1 MDGNPST
8 LSILSDK
15 YIFVNPNEDQFVRIK
30 NCLDIE
36 LENGQGECFL
46 ELGIGDGQ
54 CPGLTPQEMNQSVCT
69 AERLADCLA
78 SHLIHL
84 RDRWITAGPQSSTT
98 TTVQTT
104 SSVNTTTTPKLSTTN
119 NNTQSSS
126 PRRNNSGGHS
136 STTRKDS
143 IHVDNESESAKN
155 TDDSNNKNKE
165 LSKRN
170 ASEINMTTTTTTST
184 TTTPVMSSNSSLVK
198 EYLLRRKTASDDFVD
213 VRVAVVGNVDAGKST
228 LLGVL
233 THGELDNGRG
243 LARLRLLRHKHEA
256 ESGRTSS
263 VAHDIL
269 GFNSV
274 GQVVNKPMHGHL
286 NWSEICE
293 ASAKVITFIDLA
305 GHERYLKT
313 TIFGMTGHAPDYV
326 MFMVGANAGVI
337 GMAKEHLGLA
347 LALCVPVFVVVT
359 KIDMCPSNVLQETMN
374 LLVRILKSPGC
385 RKIPVLISSTDDV
398 ICCATNFTSERM
410 CPIFSVSNVNGTNLD
425 LLKLFLNLLPSRSE
439 PRLNELAH
447 FQIDEIFS
455 VQGVGT
461 IISGTCLSGVIK
473 LNDILLLGPD
483 LSGQFNLISIKSIQ
497 RKRLSVNYVRGG
509 QTASF
514 ALKKLRRNQV
524 RTVKEL
530 VPYTASIQQNPRTRL
545 YKKYVSSPIIRIR
558 NMTGTVKELVP
569 YTASIQ
575 QNPRTRLYKKYVTS
589 SSNKSNQPINNI
601 NNTNTGLDENKT
613 SLPKSTTEYASTT
626 TTSTTSQSADTTTE
640 LLNTPV
646 SELLSTTTNNNNSS
660 SSHNTSTS
668 SRQRRQHHH
677 HHHRTRT
684 VKELVPYTASIQ
696 QNPRTRLYKKYV
708 TSSSNKSNQPI
719 NIINNTNTGLDENKT
734 SLPKSTTEYASTTTT
749 STTSQSADTT
759 TELLLNT
766 PVSELLSTTNSNNSS
781 NTSSHNTSSSS
792 RQRRQHHHHHR
803 TRKNIAE

>member
-15 YIFVNPNEDQFVRIK
+15 YVFLNPNEDQFLCIK
-30 NCLDIE
+30 NYLDIE
-36 LENGQGECFL
+36 LDNGQGECFL

-54 CPGLTPQEMNQSVCT
+54 CPGLAPQEMNQSVCT
-69 AERLADCLA
+69 AERLADSLS

-84 RDRWITAGPQSSTT
+84 RDRWITAGSQSSATT
-98 TTVQTT
+98 TTQSGSGVD
-104 SSVNTTTTPKLSTTN
+104 TTTRPSSAENSHSSPHRHTLSSSSGEGKTKGN
-119 NNTQSSS
+119 SMNIDDGSQSKQSS
-126 PRRNNSGGHS
+126 NS
-136 STTRKDS
+136 
-143 IHVDNESESAKN
+143 
-155 TDDSNNKNKE
+155 TDDNKE
-165 LSKRN
+165 LSSQNISETN
-170 ASEINMTTTTTTST
+170 ATDTTST
-184 TTTPVMSSNSSLVK
+184 ISSSSSNSSSATTGCLVK

-269 GFNSV
+269 GFSSL
-274 GQVVNKPMHGHL
+274 GQVVNKPVHGHL

-359 KIDMCPSNVLQETMN
+359 KIDMCPPNVLHETMN
-374 LLVRILKSPGC
+374 LLFRILKSPGC
-385 RKIPVLISSTDDV
+385 RKIPALISSTDDV

-410 CPIFSVSNVNGTNLD
+410 CPIFPVSNVNGTNLD

-461 IISGTCLSGVIK
+461 VISGTCLSGIIK

-483 LSGQFNLISIKSIQ
+483 LSGQFNPISIKSIQ

-524 RTVKEL
+524 RKGMVLLAPEL
-530 VPYTASIQQNPRTRL
+530 KPKACIEFIAEVLILHHPTTISVGYQAMVHAGPVRQTATILKLNSHERLRTGDKDMVVFRFIKSPEYLYTGLRL
-545 YKKYVSSPIIRIR
+545 IFREGKTKAV
-558 NMTGTVKELVP
+558 GTVKELVP
-569 YTASIQ
+569 YSASIQ
-575 QNPRTRLYKKYVTS
+575 QNPRAKLLKRYVISRT
-589 SSNKSNQPINNI
+589 NQPM
-601 NNTNTGLDENKT
+601 NNTGTDEIK
-613 SLPKSTTEYASTT
+613 A
-626 TTSTTSQSADTTTE
+626 
-640 LLNTPV
+640 
-646 SELLSTTTNNNNSS
+646 
-660 SSHNTSTS
+660 
-668 SRQRRQHHH
+668 
-677 HHHRTRT
+677 
-684 VKELVPYTASIQ
+684 
-696 QNPRTRLYKKYV
+696 
-708 TSSSNKSNQPI
+708 
-719 NIINNTNTGLDENKT
+719 
-734 SLPKSTTEYASTTTT
+734 
-749 STTSQSADTT
+749 
-759 TELLLNT
+759 
-766 PVSELLSTTNSNNSS
+766 SS
-781 NTSSHNTSSSS
+781 NTSSLPKSAEYTSTTTNTISQPDTTGLPNIPVSDLLTSDNLNASANS
-792 RQRRQHHHHHR
+792 RQRKYHHR
-803 TRKNIAE
+803 TRKDITE

>member
-15 YIFVNPNEDQFVRIK
+15 YVFLNPNEDQFLCIK
-30 NCLDIE
+30 NYLDIE
-36 LENGQGECFL
+36 LDNGQGECFL

-69 AERLADCLA
+69 AERLADSLS

-84 RDRWITAGPQSSTT
+84 RDRWITAGSQSSATT
-98 TTVQTT
+98 TTQSGSGVDTT
-104 SSVNTTTTPKLSTTN
+104 TKPSSAENSHSSPHRHTLSSSSGEGKTKGNSVNIDDGSQSK
-119 NNTQSSS
+119 QSS
-126 PRRNNSGGHS
+126 NS
-136 STTRKDS
+136 
-143 IHVDNESESAKN
+143 
-155 TDDSNNKNKE
+155 TDDNKG
-165 LSKRN
+165 LSSQNISETN
-170 ASEINMTTTTTTST
+170 ATDTTST
-184 TTTPVMSSNSSLVK
+184 ISSSSNSSSATTGCLVK

-269 GFNSV
+269 GFSSL
-274 GQVVNKPMHGHL
+274 GQVVNKPVHGHL

-359 KIDMCPSNVLQETMN
+359 KIDMCPPNVLHETMN
-374 LLVRILKSPGC
+374 LLFRILKSPGC
-385 RKIPVLISSTDDV
+385 RKIPALISSTDDV

-410 CPIFSVSNVNGTNLD
+410 CPIFPVSNVNGTNLD

-461 IISGTCLSGVIK
+461 VISGTCLSGIIK

-483 LSGQFNLISIKSIQ
+483 LSGQFNPISIKSIQ

-524 RTVKEL
+524 RKGMVLLAPEL
-530 VPYTASIQQNPRTRL
+530 KPKACIEFIAEVLILHHPTTISVGYQAMVHAGPVRQTATILKLNSHERLRTGDKDMVVFRFIKSPEYLYTGLRL
-545 YKKYVSSPIIRIR
+545 IFREGKTKAV
-558 NMTGTVKELVP
+558 GTVKELVP
-569 YTASIQ
+569 YSASIQ
-575 QNPRTRLYKKYVTS
+575 QNPRAKLLKRYVTS
-589 SSNKSNQPINNI
+589 KTNQPMNNTGTDEIKTSSN
-601 NNTNTGLDENKT
+601 TT
-613 SLPKSTTEYASTT
+613 SLPKSAEYT
-626 TTSTTSQSADTTTE
+626 
-640 LLNTPV
+640 
-646 SELLSTTTNNNNSS
+646 STTTNIISQPDTTELPNIPVSDLLTSNNLNASA
-660 SSHNTSTS
+660 N
-668 SRQRRQHHH
+668 SRQR
-677 HHHRTRT
+677 
-684 VKELVPYTASIQ
+684 
-696 QNPRTRLYKKYV
+696 KY
-708 TSSSNKSNQPI
+708 
-719 NIINNTNTGLDENKT
+719 
-734 SLPKSTTEYASTTTT
+734 
-749 STTSQSADTT
+749 
-759 TELLLNT
+759 
-766 PVSELLSTTNSNNSS
+766 
-781 NTSSHNTSSSS
+781 
-792 RQRRQHHHHHR
+792 HHHR
-803 TRKNIAE
+803 TRKDITE

>member
-15 YIFVNPNEDQFVRIK
+15 YVFLNPNEDQFLCIK
-30 NCLDIE
+30 NYLDIE
-36 LENGQGECFL
+36 LDNGQGECFL

-69 AERLADCLA
+69 AERLADSLS

-84 RDRWITAGPQSSTT
+84 RDRWITAGSQSSATT
-98 TTVQTT
+98 TTHSGSGVDTT
-104 SSVNTTTTPKLSTTN
+104 TRPSSAENSHSSPHRHTLSSSSGEGKTKGNSVNIDDGS
-119 NNTQSSS
+119 QSKQS
-126 PRRNNSGGHS
+126 RNS
-136 STTRKDS
+136 
-143 IHVDNESESAKN
+143 
-155 TDDSNNKNKE
+155 TDDNKE
-165 LSKRN
+165 LSSQNISETN
-170 ASEINMTTTTTTST
+170 ATDITST
-184 TTTPVMSSNSSLVK
+184 ISSSSSGSNSSSATTGCLVK

-269 GFNSV
+269 GFSSL
-274 GQVVNKPMHGHL
+274 GQVVNKPVHGHL

-359 KIDMCPSNVLQETMN
+359 KIDMCPPNVLHETMN
-374 LLVRILKSPGC
+374 LLFRILKSPGC
-385 RKIPVLISSTDDV
+385 RKIPALISSTDDV

-410 CPIFSVSNVNGTNLD
+410 CPIFPVSNVNGTNLD

-461 IISGTCLSGVIK
+461 IISGTCLSGIIK

-483 LSGQFNLISIKSIQ
+483 LSGQFNPISIKSIQ

-524 RTVKEL
+524 RKGMVLLAPEL
-530 VPYTASIQQNPRTRL
+530 KPKACIEFIAEVLILHHPTTISVGYQAMVHAGPVRQTATILKLNSHERLRTGDKDMVVFRFIKSPEYLYTGLRL
-545 YKKYVSSPIIRIR
+545 IFREGKTKAV
-558 NMTGTVKELVP
+558 GTVKELVP
-569 YTASIQ
+569 YSASIQ
-575 QNPRTRLYKKYVTS
+575 QNPRAKLLKRYVISRT
-589 SSNKSNQPINNI
+589 NQPM
-601 NNTNTGLDENKT
+601 NNTGTDEIK
-613 SLPKSTTEYASTT
+613 A
-626 TTSTTSQSADTTTE
+626 
-640 LLNTPV
+640 
-646 SELLSTTTNNNNSS
+646 
-660 SSHNTSTS
+660 
-668 SRQRRQHHH
+668 
-677 HHHRTRT
+677 
-684 VKELVPYTASIQ
+684 
-696 QNPRTRLYKKYV
+696 
-708 TSSSNKSNQPI
+708 
-719 NIINNTNTGLDENKT
+719 
-734 SLPKSTTEYASTTTT
+734 
-749 STTSQSADTT
+749 
-759 TELLLNT
+759 
-766 PVSELLSTTNSNNSS
+766 SS
-781 NTSSHNTSSSS
+781 NTSSLPKSAEYTSTTTNTISQPDTAELPNIPVSDLLTSDNLNASANS
-792 RQRRQHHHHHR
+792 RQRKYHHHR
-803 TRKNIAE
+803 TRKDITE

>member
-15 YIFVNPNEDQFVRIK
+15 YVFLNPNEDQFVRIK
-30 NCLDIE
+30 NYLDIE
-36 LENGQGECFL
+36 LDNGQGECFL

-69 AERLADCLA
+69 AERLADSLS
-78 SHLIHL
+78 SHLIYL
-84 RDRWITAGPQSSTT
+84 RDRWITAGSQSSATT
-98 TTVQTT
+98 TTQSGSGVDTT
-104 SSVNTTTTPKLSTTN
+104 TRPSSVDNGHSSPHRHTLTSSSGEGKTKESSVNVDDGIQPK
-119 NNTQSSS
+119 Q
-126 PRRNNSGGHS
+126 NS
-136 STTRKDS
+136 
-143 IHVDNESESAKN
+143 NL
-155 TDDSNNKNKE
+155 TDKNKE
-165 LSKRN
+165 LSSQDISETN
-170 ASEINMTTTTTTST
+170 ATDTTST
-184 TTTPVMSSNSSLVK
+184 ISSSSSNSSSATTGCLVK

-269 GFNSV
+269 GFNSI
-274 GQVVNKPMHGHL
+274 GQVVNKPIHGHL

-359 KIDMCPSNVLQETMN
+359 KIDMCPPNVLHETMN
-374 LLVRILKSPGC
+374 LLFRILKSPGC
-385 RKIPVLISSTDDV
+385 RKIPALISSTDDV

-461 IISGTCLSGVIK
+461 VISGTCLSGIIK

-483 LSGQFNLISIKSIQ
+483 LSGQFNPISIKSIQ

-524 RTVKEL
+524 RKGMVLLAPESKPKACIEFIAEVLILHHPTTISVGYQAMVHAGPVRQTATILKLNSHERL
-530 VPYTASIQQNPRTRL
+530 RTGDKDMVVFRFIKSPEYLYTGLRL
-545 YKKYVSSPIIRIR
+545 IFREGKTKAV
-558 NMTGTVKELVP
+558 GTVKELVP
-569 YTASIQ
+569 YSASIQ
-575 QNPRTRLYKKYVTS
+575 QNPRAKLYKRYATSKTNQPMNNTVTDEIKTSNLSNTS
-589 SSNKSNQPINNI
+589 SI
-601 NNTNTGLDENKT
+601 
-613 SLPKSTTEYASTT
+613 PKSAEHIST
-626 TTSTTSQSADTTTE
+626 
-640 LLNTPV
+640 
-646 SELLSTTTNNNNSS
+646 TTTNNNNT
-660 SSHNTSTS
+660 TSQPDTTELSNIPVSDLLTS
-668 SRQRRQHHH
+668 NNINAPANSRQRKHH
-677 HHHRTRT
+677 
-684 VKELVPYTASIQ
+684 Y
-696 QNPRTRLYKKYV
+696 
-708 TSSSNKSNQPI
+708 
-719 NIINNTNTGLDENKT
+719 
-734 SLPKSTTEYASTTTT
+734 
-749 STTSQSADTT
+749 
-759 TELLLNT
+759 
-766 PVSELLSTTNSNNSS
+766 
-781 NTSSHNTSSSS
+781 
-792 RQRRQHHHHHR
+792 HR
-803 TRKNIAE
+803 TRKDITE

>member
-1 MDGNPST
+1 
-8 LSILSDK
+8 
-15 YIFVNPNEDQFVRIK
+15 
-30 NCLDIE
+30 
-36 LENGQGECFL
+36 
-46 ELGIGDGQ
+46 
-54 CPGLTPQEMNQSVCT
+54 MNQSVCT
-69 AERLADCLA
+69 AERLADSLS

-84 RDRWITAGPQSSTT
+84 RDRWITAGSQSSATT
-98 TTVQTT
+98 TTQSGSGVD
-104 SSVNTTTTPKLSTTN
+104 TTTRPSSAENSHSSPHRHTLSSSSGEGKTKGN
-119 NNTQSSS
+119 SMNIDDGSQSKQSS
-126 PRRNNSGGHS
+126 NS
-136 STTRKDS
+136 
-143 IHVDNESESAKN
+143 
-155 TDDSNNKNKE
+155 TDDNKE
-165 LSKRN
+165 LSSQNISETN
-170 ASEINMTTTTTTST
+170 ATDTTST
-184 TTTPVMSSNSSLVK
+184 ISSSSSNSSSATTGCLVK

-269 GFNSV
+269 GFSSL
-274 GQVVNKPMHGHL
+274 GQVVNKPVHGHL

-359 KIDMCPSNVLQETMN
+359 KIDMCPPNVLHETMN
-374 LLVRILKSPGC
+374 LLFRILKSPGC
-385 RKIPVLISSTDDV
+385 RKIPALISSTDDV

-410 CPIFSVSNVNGTNLD
+410 CPIFPVSNVNGTNLD

-461 IISGTCLSGVIK
+461 VISGTCLSGIIK

-483 LSGQFNLISIKSIQ
+483 LSGQFNPISIKSIQ

-524 RTVKEL
+524 RKGMVLLAPEL
-530 VPYTASIQQNPRTRL
+530 KPKACIEFIAEVLILHHPTTISVGYQAMVHAGPVRQTATILKLNSHERLRTGDKDMVVFRFIKSPEYLYTGLRL
-545 YKKYVSSPIIRIR
+545 IFREGKTKAV
-558 NMTGTVKELVP
+558 GTVKELVP
-569 YTASIQ
+569 YSASIQ
-575 QNPRTRLYKKYVTS
+575 QNPRAKLLKRYVISRT
-589 SSNKSNQPINNI
+589 NQPM
-601 NNTNTGLDENKT
+601 NNTGTDEIK
-613 SLPKSTTEYASTT
+613 A
-626 TTSTTSQSADTTTE
+626 
-640 LLNTPV
+640 
-646 SELLSTTTNNNNSS
+646 
-660 SSHNTSTS
+660 
-668 SRQRRQHHH
+668 
-677 HHHRTRT
+677 
-684 VKELVPYTASIQ
+684 
-696 QNPRTRLYKKYV
+696 
-708 TSSSNKSNQPI
+708 
-719 NIINNTNTGLDENKT
+719 
-734 SLPKSTTEYASTTTT
+734 
-749 STTSQSADTT
+749 
-759 TELLLNT
+759 
-766 PVSELLSTTNSNNSS
+766 SS
-781 NTSSHNTSSSS
+781 NTSSLPKSAEYTSTTTNTISQPDTTGLPNIPVSDLLTSDNLNASANS
-792 RQRRQHHHHHR
+792 RQRKYHHR
-803 TRKNIAE
+803 TRKDITE

>member
-15 YIFVNPNEDQFVRIK
+15 YVFLNPNEDQFVRIK
-30 NCLDIE
+30 NYLDIE
-36 LENGQGECFL
+36 LDNGQGECFL

-69 AERLADCLA
+69 AERLADSLS
-78 SHLIHL
+78 SHLIYL
-84 RDRWITAGPQSSTT
+84 RDRWITAGSQSSATT
-98 TTVQTT
+98 TTQSGSGVDTT
-104 SSVNTTTTPKLSTTN
+104 TRPSSVDNGHSSPHRHTLTSSSGEGKTKESSVNVDDGIQPK
-119 NNTQSSS
+119 Q
-126 PRRNNSGGHS
+126 NS
-136 STTRKDS
+136 
-143 IHVDNESESAKN
+143 NL
-155 TDDSNNKNKE
+155 TDKNKE
-165 LSKRN
+165 LSSQDISETN
-170 ASEINMTTTTTTST
+170 ATDTTST
-184 TTTPVMSSNSSLVK
+184 ISSSSSNSSSATTGCLVK

-269 GFNSV
+269 GFNSI
-274 GQVVNKPMHGHL
+274 GQVVNKPIHGHL

-359 KIDMCPSNVLQETMN
+359 KIDMCPPNVLHETMN
-374 LLVRILKSPGC
+374 LLFRILKSPGC
-385 RKIPVLISSTDDV
+385 RKIPALISSTDDV
-398 ICCATNFTSERM
+398 ICCATNFTSEH
-410 CPIFSVSNVNGTNLD
+410 

-461 IISGTCLSGVIK
+461 VISGTCLSGIIK

-483 LSGQFNLISIKSIQ
+483 LSGQFNPISIKSIQ

-524 RTVKEL
+524 RKGMVLLAPESKPKACIEFIAEVLILHHPTTISVGYQAMVHAGPVRQTATILKLNSHERL
-530 VPYTASIQQNPRTRL
+530 RTGDKDMVVFRFIKSPEYLYTGLRL
-545 YKKYVSSPIIRIR
+545 IFREGKTKAV
-558 NMTGTVKELVP
+558 GTVKELVP
-569 YTASIQ
+569 YSASIQ
-575 QNPRTRLYKKYVTS
+575 QNPRAKLYKRYATSKTNQPMNNTVTDEIKTSNLSNTS
-589 SSNKSNQPINNI
+589 SI
-601 NNTNTGLDENKT
+601 
-613 SLPKSTTEYASTT
+613 PKSAEHIST
-626 TTSTTSQSADTTTE
+626 
-640 LLNTPV
+640 
-646 SELLSTTTNNNNSS
+646 TTTNNNNT
-660 SSHNTSTS
+660 TSQPDTTELSNIPVSDLLTS
-668 SRQRRQHHH
+668 NNINAPANSRQRKHH
-677 HHHRTRT
+677 
-684 VKELVPYTASIQ
+684 Y
-696 QNPRTRLYKKYV
+696 
-708 TSSSNKSNQPI
+708 
-719 NIINNTNTGLDENKT
+719 
-734 SLPKSTTEYASTTTT
+734 
-749 STTSQSADTT
+749 
-759 TELLLNT
+759 
-766 PVSELLSTTNSNNSS
+766 
-781 NTSSHNTSSSS
+781 
-792 RQRRQHHHHHR
+792 HR
-803 TRKNIAE
+803 TRKDITE

>member
-15 YIFVNPNEDQFVRIK
+15 YVFLNPNEDQFLCIK
-30 NCLDIE
+30 NYLDIE
-36 LENGQGECFL
+36 LDNGQGECFL

-54 CPGLTPQEMNQSVCT
+54 CPGLAPQEMNQSVCT
-69 AERLADCLA
+69 AERLADSLS

-84 RDRWITAGPQSSTT
+84 RDRWITAGSQSSATT
-98 TTVQTT
+98 TTQSGSGVD
-104 SSVNTTTTPKLSTTN
+104 TTTRPSSAENSHSSPHRHTLSSSSGEGKTKGN
-119 NNTQSSS
+119 SMNIDDGSQSKQSS
-126 PRRNNSGGHS
+126 NS
-136 STTRKDS
+136 
-143 IHVDNESESAKN
+143 
-155 TDDSNNKNKE
+155 TDDNKE
-165 LSKRN
+165 LSSQNISETN
-170 ASEINMTTTTTTST
+170 ATDTTST
-184 TTTPVMSSNSSLVK
+184 ISSSSSSNSSSATTGCLVK

-269 GFNSV
+269 GFSSL
-274 GQVVNKPMHGHL
+274 GQVVNKPVHGHL

-359 KIDMCPSNVLQETMN
+359 KIDMCPPNVLHETMN
-374 LLVRILKSPGC
+374 LLFRILKSPGC
-385 RKIPVLISSTDDV
+385 RKIPALISSTDDV

-410 CPIFSVSNVNGTNLD
+410 CPIFPVSNVNGTNLD

-461 IISGTCLSGVIK
+461 VISGTCLSGIIK

-483 LSGQFNLISIKSIQ
+483 LSGQFNPISIKSIQ

-524 RTVKEL
+524 RKGMVLLAPEL
-530 VPYTASIQQNPRTRL
+530 KPKACIEFIAEVLILHHPTTISVGYQAMVHAGPVRQTATILKLNSHERLRTGDKDMVVFRFIKSPEYLYTGLRL
-545 YKKYVSSPIIRIR
+545 IFREGKTKAV
-558 NMTGTVKELVP
+558 GTVKELVP
-569 YTASIQ
+569 YSASIQ
-575 QNPRTRLYKKYVTS
+575 QNPRAKLLKRYVISRTNQPMNNTGTDEIKA
-589 SSNKSNQPINNI
+589 SSNIS
-601 NNTNTGLDENKT
+601 
-613 SLPKSTTEYASTT
+613 SLPKSAEYT
-626 TTSTTSQSADTTTE
+626 
-640 LLNTPV
+640 
-646 SELLSTTTNNNNSS
+646 STTTN
-660 SSHNTSTS
+660 
-668 SRQRRQHHH
+668 
-677 HHHRTRT
+677 T
-684 VKELVPYTASIQ
+684 VS
-696 QNPRTRLYKKYV
+696 
-708 TSSSNKSNQPI
+708 QP
-719 NIINNTNTGLDENKT
+719 D
-734 SLPKSTTEYASTTTT
+734 
-749 STTSQSADTT
+749 T
-759 TELLLNT
+759 TELPNI
-766 PVSELLSTTNSNNSS
+766 PVSDLLTSDNLNASANS
-781 NTSSHNTSSSS
+781 
-792 RQRRQHHHHHR
+792 RPRKYHHHR
-803 TRKNIAE
+803 TRKDIAE

>member
-1 MDGNPST
+1 MDGNSNT

-15 YIFVNPNEDQFVRIK
+15 YIFINPNDDQFMRIK
-30 NCLDIE
+30 NYLDTE
-36 LENGQGECFL
+36 LDNGQGECFL

-54 CPGLTPQEMNQSVCT
+54 CPGLTTQEMDQSVCT
-69 AERLADCLA
+69 AERLADCLS

-84 RDRWITAGPQSSTT
+84 RDRWITAGPQSSQIATTTHPTTKPSNSNNSYSPCQNNKSSRGGKTKKALINMDDESQSQQDTSSSNNVKEPPSQNMLEMNATT
-98 TTVQTT
+98 TT
-104 SSVNTTTTPKLSTTN
+104 LL
-119 NNTQSSS
+119 
-126 PRRNNSGGHS
+126 S
-136 STTRKDS
+136 STAATGC
-143 IHVDNESESAKN
+143 
-155 TDDSNNKNKE
+155 
-165 LSKRN
+165 
-170 ASEINMTTTTTTST
+170 
-184 TTTPVMSSNSSLVK
+184 LVK

-269 GFNSV
+269 GFSSV
-274 GQVVNKPMHGHL
+274 GHVVNKPVHGHL

-293 ASAKVITFIDLA
+293 AAAKVITFIDLA

-359 KIDMCPSNVLQETMN
+359 KIDMCPPNVLQETMN
-374 LLVRILKSPGC
+374 LLFRILKSPGC
-385 RKIPVLISSTDDV
+385 RKIPALISSTDDV

-410 CPIFSVSNVNGTNLD
+410 CPIFPVSNVNGTNLD

-461 IISGTCLSGVIK
+461 VISGTCLSGVIK
-473 LNDILLLGPD
+473 INDILLLGPD
-483 LSGQFNLISIKSIQ
+483 LSGQFNPISIKSIQ

-524 RTVKEL
+524 RKGMVLLAPEL
-530 VPYTASIQQNPRTRL
+530 KPKACIEFIAEVLILHHPTTISVGYQAMVHAGPVRQTATILKLNSHERLRTGDKDMVVFRFIKCPEYLYTGLRL
-545 YKKYVSSPIIRIR
+545 IFREGKTKAV
-558 NMTGTVKELVP
+558 GTVKELVP

-575 QNPRTRLYKKYVTS
+575 QNPRTRLYKRYVT
-589 SSNKSNQPINNI
+589 NKPTIQPM
-601 NNTNTGLDENKT
+601 NTVADDTKAST
-613 SLPKSTTEYASTT
+613 PKSSEHNST
-626 TTSTTSQSADTTTE
+626 SATIIT
-640 LLNTPV
+640 NQPV
-646 SELLSTTTNNNNSS
+646 SELPTAPVSDLLS
-660 SSHNTSTS
+660 NTSVN
-668 SRQRRQHHH
+668 SRQRKY
-677 HHHRTRT
+677 HRSR
-684 VKELVPYTASIQ
+684 KDLP
-696 QNPRTRLYKKYV
+696 N
-708 TSSSNKSNQPI
+708 
-719 NIINNTNTGLDENKT
+719 DE
-734 SLPKSTTEYASTTTT
+734 
-749 STTSQSADTT
+749 
-759 TELLLNT
+759 
-766 PVSELLSTTNSNNSS
+766 
-781 NTSSHNTSSSS
+781 H
-792 RQRRQHHHHHR
+792 
-803 TRKNIAE
+803 

>member
-15 YIFVNPNEDQFVRIK
+15 YVFLNPNEDQFLCIK
-30 NCLDIE
+30 NYLDIE
-36 LENGQGECFL
+36 LDNGQGECFI

-54 CPGLTPQEMNQSVCT
+54 CPGLTPQEMTQSVCT
-69 AERLADCLA
+69 AERLADSLS

-84 RDRWITAGPQSSTT
+84 RDRWITAGSQSSTT
-98 TTVQTT
+98 TTTQSGSGVDTT
-104 SSVNTTTTPKLSTTN
+104 TRPSSAENSHGSPHRHTLSSSSGEGKTKGNSVNIDDGSQSKQSSYSTDDNKKLSSQNMSETN
-119 NNTQSSS
+119 
-126 PRRNNSGGHS
+126 
-136 STTRKDS
+136 
-143 IHVDNESESAKN
+143 A
-155 TDDSNNKNKE
+155 TD
-165 LSKRN
+165 
-170 ASEINMTTTTTTST
+170 TTST
-184 TTTPVMSSNSSLVK
+184 ISSSSSNSSSATTGCLVK
-198 EYLLRRKTASDDFVD
+198 EYLLRRKTATDDFVD

-269 GFNSV
+269 GFSSL
-274 GQVVNKPMHGHL
+274 GQVVNKPVHGHL

-359 KIDMCPSNVLQETMN
+359 KIDMCPPNVLHETMN
-374 LLVRILKSPGC
+374 LLFRILKSPGC
-385 RKIPVLISSTDDV
+385 RKIPALISSTDDV

-410 CPIFSVSNVNGTNLD
+410 CPIFSISNVNGTNLD

-461 IISGTCLSGVIK
+461 VISGTCLSGIIK

-483 LSGQFNLISIKSIQ
+483 LSGQFNPISIKSIQ

-524 RTVKEL
+524 RKGMVLLAPEL
-530 VPYTASIQQNPRTRL
+530 KPKACIEFIAEVLILHHPTTISVGYQAMVHAGPVRQTATILKLNSHERLRTGDKDMVVFRFIKSPEYLYTGLRL
-545 YKKYVSSPIIRIR
+545 IFREGKTKAV
-558 NMTGTVKELVP
+558 GTVKELVP
-569 YTASIQ
+569 YSASIQ
-575 QNPRTRLYKKYVTS
+575 QNPRAKLFKRYVTS
-589 SSNKSNQPINNI
+589 KTNQPINN
-601 NNTNTGLDENKT
+601 TGTDEIKT
-613 SLPKSTTEYASTT
+613 
-626 TTSTTSQSADTTTE
+626 
-640 LLNTPV
+640 
-646 SELLSTTTNNNNSS
+646 
-660 SSHNTSTS
+660 
-668 SRQRRQHHH
+668 
-677 HHHRTRT
+677 
-684 VKELVPYTASIQ
+684 
-696 QNPRTRLYKKYV
+696 
-708 TSSSNKSNQPI
+708 
-719 NIINNTNTGLDENKT
+719 
-734 SLPKSTTEYASTTTT
+734 
-749 STTSQSADTT
+749 
-759 TELLLNT
+759 
-766 PVSELLSTTNSNNSS
+766 SS
-781 NTSSHNTSSSS
+781 NTSSLPKSADYTSTTTNTNTNTTSQPDTTELPNIPVSDLLTSNNLNASVNS
-792 RQRRQHHHHHR
+792 RQRKYHHHHR
-803 TRKNIAE
+803 TRKDITE

>member
-15 YIFVNPNEDQFVRIK
+15 YVFLNPNEDQFVRIK
-30 NCLDIE
+30 NYLDIE
-36 LENGQGECFL
+36 LDNGQGECFL

-69 AERLADCLA
+69 AERLADSLS
-78 SHLIHL
+78 SHLIYL
-84 RDRWITAGPQSSTT
+84 RDRWITAGSQSSATT
-98 TTVQTT
+98 TTQSGSGVDTT
-104 SSVNTTTTPKLSTTN
+104 TRPSSVDNGHSSPHRHTLTSSSGEGKTKESSVNVDDGIQPK
-119 NNTQSSS
+119 Q
-126 PRRNNSGGHS
+126 NS
-136 STTRKDS
+136 
-143 IHVDNESESAKN
+143 NL
-155 TDDSNNKNKE
+155 TDKNKE
-165 LSKRN
+165 LSSQDISETN
-170 ASEINMTTTTTTST
+170 ATDTTST
-184 TTTPVMSSNSSLVK
+184 ISSSSSNSSSATTGCLVK

-269 GFNSV
+269 GFNSI
-274 GQVVNKPMHGHL
+274 GQVVNKPIHGHL

-359 KIDMCPSNVLQETMN
+359 KIDMCPPNVLHETMN
-374 LLVRILKSPGC
+374 LLFRILKSPGC
-385 RKIPVLISSTDDV
+385 RKIPALISSTDDV

-461 IISGTCLSGVIK
+461 VISGTCLSGIIK

-483 LSGQFNLISIKSIQ
+483 LSGQFNPISIKSIQ

-524 RTVKEL
+524 RKSSFHIYKLEHSKLL
-530 VPYTASIQQNPRTRL
+530 VNI
-545 YKKYVSSPIIRIR
+545 
-558 NMTGTVKELVP
+558 LV
-569 YTASIQ
+569 
-575 QNPRTRLYKKYVTS
+575 L
-589 SSNKSNQPINNI
+589 
-601 NNTNTGLDENKT
+601 
-613 SLPKSTTEYASTT
+613 
-626 TTSTTSQSADTTTE
+626 
-640 LLNTPV
+640 
-646 SELLSTTTNNNNSS
+646 
-660 SSHNTSTS
+660 
-668 SRQRRQHHH
+668 
-677 HHHRTRT
+677 
-684 VKELVPYTASIQ
+684 
-696 QNPRTRLYKKYV
+696 
-708 TSSSNKSNQPI
+708 
-719 NIINNTNTGLDENKT
+719 
-734 SLPKSTTEYASTTTT
+734 
-749 STTSQSADTT
+749 
-759 TELLLNT
+759 
-766 PVSELLSTTNSNNSS
+766 
-781 NTSSHNTSSSS
+781 
-792 RQRRQHHHHHR
+792 
-803 TRKNIAE
+803 

>member
-15 YIFVNPNEDQFVRIK
+15 YVFLNPNEDQFLCIK
-30 NCLDIE
+30 NYLDIE
-36 LENGQGECFL
+36 LDNGQGECFL

-54 CPGLTPQEMNQSVCT
+54 CPGLAPQEMNQSVCT
-69 AERLADCLA
+69 AERLADSLS

-84 RDRWITAGPQSSTT
+84 RDRWITAGSQSSATT
-98 TTVQTT
+98 TTQSGSGVD
-104 SSVNTTTTPKLSTTN
+104 TTTRPSSAENSHSSPHRHTLSSSSGEGKTKGN
-119 NNTQSSS
+119 SMNIDDGSQSKQSS
-126 PRRNNSGGHS
+126 NS
-136 STTRKDS
+136 
-143 IHVDNESESAKN
+143 
-155 TDDSNNKNKE
+155 TDDNKE
-165 LSKRN
+165 LSSQNISETN
-170 ASEINMTTTTTTST
+170 ATDTTSAISSSS
-184 TTTPVMSSNSSLVK
+184 SSNSSSATTGCLVK

-269 GFNSV
+269 GFSSL
-274 GQVVNKPMHGHL
+274 GQVVNKPVHGHL

-359 KIDMCPSNVLQETMN
+359 KIDMCPPNVLHETMN
-374 LLVRILKSPGC
+374 LLFRILKSPGC
-385 RKIPVLISSTDDV
+385 RKIPALISSTDDV

-410 CPIFSVSNVNGTNLD
+410 CPIFPVSNVNGTNLD

-461 IISGTCLSGVIK
+461 VISGTCLSGIIK

-483 LSGQFNLISIKSIQ
+483 LSGQFNPISIKSIQ

-524 RTVKEL
+524 RKGMVLLAPEL
-530 VPYTASIQQNPRTRL
+530 KPKACIEFIAEVLILHHPTTISVGYQAMVHAGPVRQTATILKLNSHERLRTGDKDMVVFRFIKSPEYLYTGLRL
-545 YKKYVSSPIIRIR
+545 IFREGKTKAV
-558 NMTGTVKELVP
+558 GTVKELVP
-569 YTASIQ
+569 YSASIQ
-575 QNPRTRLYKKYVTS
+575 QNPRAKLLKRYVISRTNQPMNNTGTDEIKA
-589 SSNKSNQPINNI
+589 SSNIS
-601 NNTNTGLDENKT
+601 
-613 SLPKSTTEYASTT
+613 SLPKSAEYT
-626 TTSTTSQSADTTTE
+626 
-640 LLNTPV
+640 
-646 SELLSTTTNNNNSS
+646 STTTNTISQPDTTELPNIPVSDLL
-660 SSHNTSTS
+660 TSDNLNAS
-668 SRQRRQHHH
+668 ANSRQR
-677 HHHRTRT
+677 
-684 VKELVPYTASIQ
+684 
-696 QNPRTRLYKKYV
+696 KY
-708 TSSSNKSNQPI
+708 
-719 NIINNTNTGLDENKT
+719 
-734 SLPKSTTEYASTTTT
+734 
-749 STTSQSADTT
+749 
-759 TELLLNT
+759 
-766 PVSELLSTTNSNNSS
+766 
-781 NTSSHNTSSSS
+781 
-792 RQRRQHHHHHR
+792 HHHR
-803 TRKNIAE
+803 TRKDITE

>member
-1 MDGNPST
+1 MDGNPSI

-15 YIFVNPNEDQFVRIK
+15 YVFLNPNEDQFLCIK
-30 NCLDIE
+30 NYLDIE
-36 LENGQGECFL
+36 LDNGQGECFL

-69 AERLADCLA
+69 AERLADSLS

-84 RDRWITAGPQSSTT
+84 RDRWITAGSQSSATT
-98 TTVQTT
+98 TTQSGSGVDTT
-104 SSVNTTTTPKLSTTN
+104 TRPSSGENSHSSPHRHTLSSSSGEGKTKGNSVNIDDGSQSK
-119 NNTQSSS
+119 QSS
-126 PRRNNSGGHS
+126 NS
-136 STTRKDS
+136 
-143 IHVDNESESAKN
+143 
-155 TDDSNNKNKE
+155 TDDNKE
-165 LSKRN
+165 LSSQNTSETN
-170 ASEINMTTTTTTST
+170 ATDITST
-184 TTTPVMSSNSSLVK
+184 ISSSSSSNSSSATTGCLVK
-198 EYLLRRKTASDDFVD
+198 EYLIRRKTASDDFVD

-269 GFNSV
+269 GFSSL
-274 GQVVNKPMHGHL
+274 GQVVNKPVHGHL

-359 KIDMCPSNVLQETMN
+359 KIDMCPPNVLHETMN
-374 LLVRILKSPGC
+374 LLFRILKSPGC
-385 RKIPVLISSTDDV
+385 RKIPALISSTDDV

-410 CPIFSVSNVNGTNLD
+410 CPIFPVSNVNGTNLD

-461 IISGTCLSGVIK
+461 VISGTCLSGIIK

-483 LSGQFNLISIKSIQ
+483 LSGQFNPISIKSIQ

-524 RTVKEL
+524 RKGMVLLAPEL
-530 VPYTASIQQNPRTRL
+530 KPKACIEFIAEVLILHHPTTISVGYQAMVHAGPVRQTATILKLNSHERLRTGDKDMVVFRFIKSPEYLYTGLRL
-545 YKKYVSSPIIRIR
+545 IFREGKTKAV
-558 NMTGTVKELVP
+558 GTVKELVP
-569 YTASIQ
+569 YSASIQ
-575 QNPRTRLYKKYVTS
+575 QNPRAKLLKRYVISRT
-589 SSNKSNQPINNI
+589 NQPM
-601 NNTNTGLDENKT
+601 NNTGTDEIK
-613 SLPKSTTEYASTT
+613 A
-626 TTSTTSQSADTTTE
+626 
-640 LLNTPV
+640 
-646 SELLSTTTNNNNSS
+646 
-660 SSHNTSTS
+660 
-668 SRQRRQHHH
+668 
-677 HHHRTRT
+677 
-684 VKELVPYTASIQ
+684 
-696 QNPRTRLYKKYV
+696 
-708 TSSSNKSNQPI
+708 
-719 NIINNTNTGLDENKT
+719 
-734 SLPKSTTEYASTTTT
+734 
-749 STTSQSADTT
+749 
-759 TELLLNT
+759 
-766 PVSELLSTTNSNNSS
+766 SS
-781 NTSSHNTSSSS
+781 NTSSLPKSAEYTSTTTNTISQPDTTELPNIPVSDLLTSDNLNASANS
-792 RQRRQHHHHHR
+792 RQRKYHHHR
-803 TRKNIAE
+803 TRKDITE

>member
-1 MDGNPST
+1 MAYDPPRGVTSYVF
-8 LSILSDK
+8 L
-15 YIFVNPNEDQFVRIK
+15 NPNEDQFLCIK
-30 NCLDIE
+30 NYLDIE
-36 LENGQGECFL
+36 LDNGQGECFL

-69 AERLADCLA
+69 AERLADSLS

-84 RDRWITAGPQSSTT
+84 RDRWITAGSQSSATT
-98 TTVQTT
+98 TTQSGSGVDTT
-104 SSVNTTTTPKLSTTN
+104 TKPSSAENSHSSPHRHTLSSSSGEGKTKGNSVNIDDGSQSK
-119 NNTQSSS
+119 QSS
-126 PRRNNSGGHS
+126 NS
-136 STTRKDS
+136 
-143 IHVDNESESAKN
+143 
-155 TDDSNNKNKE
+155 TDDNKG
-165 LSKRN
+165 LSSQNISETN
-170 ASEINMTTTTTTST
+170 ATDTTST
-184 TTTPVMSSNSSLVK
+184 ISSSSNSSSATTGCLVK

-269 GFNSV
+269 GFSSL
-274 GQVVNKPMHGHL
+274 GQVVNKPVHGHL

-359 KIDMCPSNVLQETMN
+359 KIDMCPPNVLHETMN
-374 LLVRILKSPGC
+374 LLFRILKSPGC
-385 RKIPVLISSTDDV
+385 RKIPALISSTDDV

-410 CPIFSVSNVNGTNLD
+410 CPIFPVSNVNGTNLD

-461 IISGTCLSGVIK
+461 VISGTCLSGIIK

-483 LSGQFNLISIKSIQ
+483 LSGQFNPISIKSIQ

-524 RTVKEL
+524 RKGMVLLAPEL
-530 VPYTASIQQNPRTRL
+530 KPKACIEFIAEVLILHHPTTISVGYQAMVHAGPVRQTATILKLNSHERLRTGDKDMVVFRFIKSPEYLYTGLRL
-545 YKKYVSSPIIRIR
+545 IFREGKTKAV
-558 NMTGTVKELVP
+558 GTVKELVP
-569 YTASIQ
+569 YSASIQ
-575 QNPRTRLYKKYVTS
+575 QNPRAKLLKRYVTS
-589 SSNKSNQPINNI
+589 KTNQPMNNTGTDEIKTSSN
-601 NNTNTGLDENKT
+601 TT
-613 SLPKSTTEYASTT
+613 SLPKSAEYT
-626 TTSTTSQSADTTTE
+626 
-640 LLNTPV
+640 
-646 SELLSTTTNNNNSS
+646 STTTNIISQPDTTELPNIPVSDLLTSNNLNASA
-660 SSHNTSTS
+660 N
-668 SRQRRQHHH
+668 SRQR
-677 HHHRTRT
+677 
-684 VKELVPYTASIQ
+684 
-696 QNPRTRLYKKYV
+696 KY
-708 TSSSNKSNQPI
+708 
-719 NIINNTNTGLDENKT
+719 
-734 SLPKSTTEYASTTTT
+734 
-749 STTSQSADTT
+749 
-759 TELLLNT
+759 
-766 PVSELLSTTNSNNSS
+766 
-781 NTSSHNTSSSS
+781 
-792 RQRRQHHHHHR
+792 HHHR
-803 TRKNIAE
+803 TRKDITE

>member
-15 YIFVNPNEDQFVRIK
+15 YVFLNPNEDQFLCIK
-30 NCLDIE
+30 NYLDIE
-36 LENGQGECFL
+36 LDNGQGECFL

-69 AERLADCLA
+69 AERLADSLS

-84 RDRWITAGPQSSTT
+84 RDRWITAGSQSSATT
-98 TTVQTT
+98 TTHSGSGVDTT
-104 SSVNTTTTPKLSTTN
+104 TRPSSAENSHSSPHRHTLSSSSGEGKTKGNSVNIDDGSQSK
-119 NNTQSSS
+119 QSS
-126 PRRNNSGGHS
+126 NS
-136 STTRKDS
+136 
-143 IHVDNESESAKN
+143 
-155 TDDSNNKNKE
+155 TDDNKE
-165 LSKRN
+165 LSSQNISETN
-170 ASEINMTTTTTTST
+170 ATDITST
-184 TTTPVMSSNSSLVK
+184 ISSSSSGSNSSSATTGCLVK

-269 GFNSV
+269 GFSSL
-274 GQVVNKPMHGHL
+274 GQVVNKPVHGHL

-359 KIDMCPSNVLQETMN
+359 KIDMCPPNVLHETMN
-374 LLVRILKSPGC
+374 LLFRILKSPGC
-385 RKIPVLISSTDDV
+385 RKIPALISSTDDV

-410 CPIFSVSNVNGTNLD
+410 CPIFPVSNVNGTNLD

-461 IISGTCLSGVIK
+461 IISGTCLSGIIK

-483 LSGQFNLISIKSIQ
+483 LSGQFNPISIKSIQ

-524 RTVKEL
+524 RKGMVLLAPEL
-530 VPYTASIQQNPRTRL
+530 KPKACIEFIAEVLILHHPTTISVGYQAMVHAGPVRQTATILKLNSHERLRTGDKDMVVFRFIKSPEYLYTGLRL
-545 YKKYVSSPIIRIR
+545 IFREGKTKAV
-558 NMTGTVKELVP
+558 GTVKELVP
-569 YTASIQ
+569 YSASIQ
-575 QNPRTRLYKKYVTS
+575 QNPRAKLLKRYVISRT
-589 SSNKSNQPINNI
+589 NQPM
-601 NNTNTGLDENKT
+601 NNTGTDEIK
-613 SLPKSTTEYASTT
+613 A
-626 TTSTTSQSADTTTE
+626 
-640 LLNTPV
+640 
-646 SELLSTTTNNNNSS
+646 
-660 SSHNTSTS
+660 
-668 SRQRRQHHH
+668 
-677 HHHRTRT
+677 
-684 VKELVPYTASIQ
+684 
-696 QNPRTRLYKKYV
+696 
-708 TSSSNKSNQPI
+708 
-719 NIINNTNTGLDENKT
+719 
-734 SLPKSTTEYASTTTT
+734 
-749 STTSQSADTT
+749 
-759 TELLLNT
+759 
-766 PVSELLSTTNSNNSS
+766 SS
-781 NTSSHNTSSSS
+781 NTSSLPKSAEYTSTTTNTISQPDTAELPNIPVSDLLTSDNLNASANS
-792 RQRRQHHHHHR
+792 RQRKYHHHR
-803 TRKNIAE
+803 TRKDITE

>member
-15 YIFVNPNEDQFVRIK
+15 YVFLNPNEDQFVRIK
-30 NCLDIE
+30 NYLDIE
-36 LENGQGECFL
+36 LDNGQGECFL

-69 AERLADCLA
+69 AERLADSLS
-78 SHLIHL
+78 SHLIYL
-84 RDRWITAGPQSSTT
+84 RDRWITAGSQSSATT
-98 TTVQTT
+98 TTQSGSGVDTT
-104 SSVNTTTTPKLSTTN
+104 TRPSSVDNGHSSPHRHTLTSSSGEGKTKESSVNVDDGIQPKQNNISETN
-119 NNTQSSS
+119 
-126 PRRNNSGGHS
+126 
-136 STTRKDS
+136 
-143 IHVDNESESAKN
+143 A
-155 TDDSNNKNKE
+155 TD
-165 LSKRN
+165 
-170 ASEINMTTTTTTST
+170 TTST
-184 TTTPVMSSNSSLVK
+184 ISSSSSNSSSATTGCLVK

-269 GFNSV
+269 GFNSI
-274 GQVVNKPMHGHL
+274 GQVVNKPIHGHL

-359 KIDMCPSNVLQETMN
+359 KIDMCPPNVLHETMN
-374 LLVRILKSPGC
+374 LLFRILKSPGC
-385 RKIPVLISSTDDV
+385 RKIPALISSTDDV

-461 IISGTCLSGVIK
+461 VISGTCLSGIIK

-483 LSGQFNLISIKSIQ
+483 LSGQFNPISIKSIQ

-524 RTVKEL
+524 RKGMVLLAPESKPKACIEFIAEVLILHHPTTISVGYQAMVHAGPVRQTATILKLNSHERL
-530 VPYTASIQQNPRTRL
+530 RTGDKDMVVFRFIKSPEYLYTGLRL
-545 YKKYVSSPIIRIR
+545 IFREGKTKAV
-558 NMTGTVKELVP
+558 GTVKELVP
-569 YTASIQ
+569 YSASIQ
-575 QNPRTRLYKKYVTS
+575 QNPRAKLYKRYATSKTNQPMNNTVTDEIKTSNLSNTS
-589 SSNKSNQPINNI
+589 SI
-601 NNTNTGLDENKT
+601 
-613 SLPKSTTEYASTT
+613 PKSAEHIST
-626 TTSTTSQSADTTTE
+626 
-640 LLNTPV
+640 
-646 SELLSTTTNNNNSS
+646 TTTNNNNT
-660 SSHNTSTS
+660 TSQPDTTELSNIPVSDLLTS
-668 SRQRRQHHH
+668 NNINAPANSRQRKHH
-677 HHHRTRT
+677 
-684 VKELVPYTASIQ
+684 Y
-696 QNPRTRLYKKYV
+696 
-708 TSSSNKSNQPI
+708 
-719 NIINNTNTGLDENKT
+719 
-734 SLPKSTTEYASTTTT
+734 
-749 STTSQSADTT
+749 
-759 TELLLNT
+759 
-766 PVSELLSTTNSNNSS
+766 
-781 NTSSHNTSSSS
+781 
-792 RQRRQHHHHHR
+792 HR
-803 TRKNIAE
+803 TRKDITE

>member
-15 YIFVNPNEDQFVRIK
+15 YVFLNPNEDQFLCIK
-30 NCLDIE
+30 NYLDIE
-36 LENGQGECFL
+36 LDNGQGECFL

-54 CPGLTPQEMNQSVCT
+54 CPGLAPQEMNQSVCT
-69 AERLADCLA
+69 AERLADSLS

-84 RDRWITAGPQSSTT
+84 RDRWITAGSQSSATT
-98 TTVQTT
+98 TTQSGSGVD
-104 SSVNTTTTPKLSTTN
+104 TTTRPSSAENSHSSPHRHTLSSSSGEDKTKGN
-119 NNTQSSS
+119 SMNIDDGSQSKQSS
-126 PRRNNSGGHS
+126 NS
-136 STTRKDS
+136 
-143 IHVDNESESAKN
+143 
-155 TDDSNNKNKE
+155 TDDNKE
-165 LSKRN
+165 LSSQNISETN
-170 ASEINMTTTTTTST
+170 ATDTTST
-184 TTTPVMSSNSSLVK
+184 ISSSSSSNSSSATTGCLVK

-269 GFNSV
+269 GFSSL
-274 GQVVNKPMHGHL
+274 GQVVNKPVHGHL

-359 KIDMCPSNVLQETMN
+359 KIDMCPPNVLHETMN
-374 LLVRILKSPGC
+374 LLFRILKSPGC
-385 RKIPVLISSTDDV
+385 RKIPALISSTDDV

-410 CPIFSVSNVNGTNLD
+410 CPIFPVSNVNGTNLD

-461 IISGTCLSGVIK
+461 VISGTCLSGIIK

-483 LSGQFNLISIKSIQ
+483 LSGQFNPISIKSIQ

-524 RTVKEL
+524 RKGMVLLAPEL
-530 VPYTASIQQNPRTRL
+530 KPKACIEFIAEVLILHHPTTISVGYQAMVHAGPVRQTATILKLNSHERLRTGDKDMVVFRFIKSPEYLYTGLRL
-545 YKKYVSSPIIRIR
+545 IFREGKTKAV
-558 NMTGTVKELVP
+558 GTVKELVP
-569 YTASIQ
+569 YSASIQ
-575 QNPRTRLYKKYVTS
+575 QNPRAKLLKRYVISRTNQPMNNTGTDEIKA
-589 SSNKSNQPINNI
+589 SSNIS
-601 NNTNTGLDENKT
+601 
-613 SLPKSTTEYASTT
+613 SLPKSAEYT
-626 TTSTTSQSADTTTE
+626 
-640 LLNTPV
+640 
-646 SELLSTTTNNNNSS
+646 STTTNTISQPDTTELPNIPVSDLL
-660 SSHNTSTS
+660 TSDNLNAS
-668 SRQRRQHHH
+668 ANSRQR
-677 HHHRTRT
+677 
-684 VKELVPYTASIQ
+684 
-696 QNPRTRLYKKYV
+696 KY
-708 TSSSNKSNQPI
+708 
-719 NIINNTNTGLDENKT
+719 
-734 SLPKSTTEYASTTTT
+734 
-749 STTSQSADTT
+749 
-759 TELLLNT
+759 
-766 PVSELLSTTNSNNSS
+766 
-781 NTSSHNTSSSS
+781 
-792 RQRRQHHHHHR
+792 HHHR
-803 TRKNIAE
+803 TRKDITE

>member
-15 YIFVNPNEDQFVRIK
+15 YVFLNPNEDQFLCIK
-30 NCLDIE
+30 NYLDIE
-36 LENGQGECFL
+36 LDNGQGECFL

-69 AERLADCLA
+69 AERLADSLS

-84 RDRWITAGPQSSTT
+84 RDRWITAGSQSSATT
-98 TTVQTT
+98 TTQSGSGVDTT
-104 SSVNTTTTPKLSTTN
+104 TRPSSGENSHSSPHRHTLSSSSGEGKTKGNSVNIDDGSQPK
-119 NNTQSSS
+119 QSS
-126 PRRNNSGGHS
+126 NS
-136 STTRKDS
+136 
-143 IHVDNESESAKN
+143 
-155 TDDSNNKNKE
+155 TDDNKE
-165 LSKRN
+165 LSSQNTSETN
-170 ASEINMTTTTTTST
+170 ATDITST
-184 TTTPVMSSNSSLVK
+184 SSSSSNSSSATTGCLVK

-269 GFNSV
+269 GFSSL
-274 GQVVNKPMHGHL
+274 GQVVNKPVHGHL

-359 KIDMCPSNVLQETMN
+359 KIDMCPPNVLHETMN
-374 LLVRILKSPGC
+374 LLFRILKSPGC
-385 RKIPVLISSTDDV
+385 RKIPALISSTDDV

-410 CPIFSVSNVNGTNLD
+410 CPIFPVSNVNGTNLD

-461 IISGTCLSGVIK
+461 IISGTCLSGIIK

-483 LSGQFNLISIKSIQ
+483 LSGQFNPISIKSIQ

-524 RTVKEL
+524 RKGMVLLAPEL
-530 VPYTASIQQNPRTRL
+530 KPKACIEFIAEVLILHHPTTISVGYQAMVHAGPVRQTATILKLNSHERLRTGDKDMVVFRFIKSPEYLYTGLRL
-545 YKKYVSSPIIRIR
+545 IFREGKTKAV
-558 NMTGTVKELVP
+558 GTVKELVP
-569 YTASIQ
+569 YSASVQ
-575 QNPRTRLYKKYVTS
+575 QNPRAKLLKRYVTGRT
-589 SSNKSNQPINNI
+589 NQPM
-601 NNTNTGLDENKT
+601 NNTGTDEIKTPSNTS
-613 SLPKSTTEYASTT
+613 SLPKSAEYT
-626 TTSTTSQSADTTTE
+626 
-640 LLNTPV
+640 
-646 SELLSTTTNNNNSS
+646 STTTNTISQPDTTELPNIPVSDLLTSNNLNASA
-660 SSHNTSTS
+660 N
-668 SRQRRQHHH
+668 SRQR
-677 HHHRTRT
+677 
-684 VKELVPYTASIQ
+684 
-696 QNPRTRLYKKYV
+696 KY
-708 TSSSNKSNQPI
+708 
-719 NIINNTNTGLDENKT
+719 
-734 SLPKSTTEYASTTTT
+734 
-749 STTSQSADTT
+749 
-759 TELLLNT
+759 
-766 PVSELLSTTNSNNSS
+766 
-781 NTSSHNTSSSS
+781 
-792 RQRRQHHHHHR
+792 HHHR
-803 TRKNIAE
+803 TRKDITE

>member
-15 YIFVNPNEDQFVRIK
+15 YVFLNPNEDQFLCIK
-30 NCLDIE
+30 NYLDIE
-36 LENGQGECFL
+36 LDNGQGECFL

-54 CPGLTPQEMNQSVCT
+54 CPGLAPQEMNQSVCT
-69 AERLADCLA
+69 AERLADSLS

-84 RDRWITAGPQSSTT
+84 RDRWITAGSQSSATT
-98 TTVQTT
+98 TTQSGSGVDTT
-104 SSVNTTTTPKLSTTN
+104 TRPSSAENSHSSPHRHTLSSSSGEGKTKGNSVNIDDGSQSK
-119 NNTQSSS
+119 QSS
-126 PRRNNSGGHS
+126 NS
-136 STTRKDS
+136 
-143 IHVDNESESAKN
+143 
-155 TDDSNNKNKE
+155 TDDNKE
-165 LSKRN
+165 LSSQNISETN
-170 ASEINMTTTTTTST
+170 ATDTTST
-184 TTTPVMSSNSSLVK
+184 ISSSSSSNSSSATTGCLVK

-269 GFNSV
+269 GFSSL
-274 GQVVNKPMHGHL
+274 GQVVNKPVHGHL

-359 KIDMCPSNVLQETMN
+359 KIDMCPPNVLHETMN
-374 LLVRILKSPGC
+374 LLFRILKSPGC
-385 RKIPVLISSTDDV
+385 RKIPALISSTDDV

-410 CPIFSVSNVNGTNLD
+410 CPIFPVSNVNGTNLD

-461 IISGTCLSGVIK
+461 VISGTCLSGIIK

-483 LSGQFNLISIKSIQ
+483 LSGQFNPISIKSIQ

-524 RTVKEL
+524 RKGMVLLAPEL
-530 VPYTASIQQNPRTRL
+530 KPKACIEFIAEVLILHHPTTISVGYQAMVHAGPVRQTATILKLNSHERLRTGDKDMVVFRFIKSPEYLYTGLRL
-545 YKKYVSSPIIRIR
+545 IFREGKTKAV
-558 NMTGTVKELVP
+558 GTVKELVP
-569 YTASIQ
+569 YSASIQ
-575 QNPRTRLYKKYVTS
+575 QNPRAKLLKRYVISRTNQPMNNTGTDEIKA
-589 SSNKSNQPINNI
+589 SSNIS
-601 NNTNTGLDENKT
+601 
-613 SLPKSTTEYASTT
+613 SLPKSAEYT
-626 TTSTTSQSADTTTE
+626 
-640 LLNTPV
+640 
-646 SELLSTTTNNNNSS
+646 STTTN
-660 SSHNTSTS
+660 
-668 SRQRRQHHH
+668 
-677 HHHRTRT
+677 T
-684 VKELVPYTASIQ
+684 VS
-696 QNPRTRLYKKYV
+696 
-708 TSSSNKSNQPI
+708 QP
-719 NIINNTNTGLDENKT
+719 D
-734 SLPKSTTEYASTTTT
+734 
-749 STTSQSADTT
+749 T
-759 TELLLNT
+759 TELPNI
-766 PVSELLSTTNSNNSS
+766 PVSDLLTSDNLNASANS
-781 NTSSHNTSSSS
+781 
-792 RQRRQHHHHHR
+792 RPRKYHHHR
-803 TRKNIAE
+803 TRKDIAE

>member
-15 YIFVNPNEDQFVRIK
+15 YVFLNPNEDQFLCIK
-30 NCLDIE
+30 NYLDIE
-36 LENGQGECFL
+36 LDNGQGECFL

-69 AERLADCLA
+69 AERLADSLS

-84 RDRWITAGPQSSTT
+84 RDRWITAGSQSSATT
-98 TTVQTT
+98 TTQSGSGVDTT
-104 SSVNTTTTPKLSTTN
+104 TKPSSAENSHSSPHRHTLSSSSGEGKTKGNSVNIDDGSQSK
-119 NNTQSSS
+119 QSS
-126 PRRNNSGGHS
+126 NS
-136 STTRKDS
+136 
-143 IHVDNESESAKN
+143 
-155 TDDSNNKNKE
+155 TDDNKG
-165 LSKRN
+165 LSSQNISETN
-170 ASEINMTTTTTTST
+170 ATDTTST
-184 TTTPVMSSNSSLVK
+184 ISSSSNSSSATTGCLVK

-269 GFNSV
+269 GFSSL
-274 GQVVNKPMHGHL
+274 GQVVNKPVHGHL

-359 KIDMCPSNVLQETMN
+359 KIDMCPPNVLHETMN
-374 LLVRILKSPGC
+374 LLFRILKSPGC
-385 RKIPVLISSTDDV
+385 RKIPALISSTDDV

-410 CPIFSVSNVNGTNLD
+410 CPIFPVSNVNGTNLD

-461 IISGTCLSGVIK
+461 VISGTCLSGIIK

-483 LSGQFNLISIKSIQ
+483 LSGQFNPISIKSIQ

-524 RTVKEL
+524 RKGMVLLAPEL
-530 VPYTASIQQNPRTRL
+530 KPKACIEFIAEVLILHHPTTISVGYQAMVHAGPVRQTATILKLNSHERLRTGDKDMVVFRFIKSPEYL
-545 YKKYVSSPIIRIR
+545 Y
-558 NMTGTVKELVP
+558 
-569 YTASIQ
+569 
-575 QNPRTRLYKKYVTS
+575 
-589 SSNKSNQPINNI
+589 
-601 NNTNTGLDENKT
+601 TGLRLIFREGKT
-613 SLPKSTTEYASTT
+613 KAVVVQGILILP
-626 TTSTTSQSADTTTE
+626 
-640 LLNTPV
+640 N
-646 SELLSTTTNNNNSS
+646 
-660 SSHNTSTS
+660 
-668 SRQRRQHHH
+668 
-677 HHHRTRT
+677 
-684 VKELVPYTASIQ
+684 
-696 QNPRTRLYKKYV
+696 
-708 TSSSNKSNQPI
+708 
-719 NIINNTNTGLDENKT
+719 
-734 SLPKSTTEYASTTTT
+734 
-749 STTSQSADTT
+749 
-759 TELLLNT
+759 
-766 PVSELLSTTNSNNSS
+766 
-781 NTSSHNTSSSS
+781 
-792 RQRRQHHHHHR
+792 
-803 TRKNIAE
+803 